1 MDARIVGSLSQCT
14 ATRQTALGYVSFP
27 LTFTPPSLTLIF
39 RRHTRQ
45 NVRTVA
51 YLCSLSH
58 TQINGGAHKQR
69 TIDHPTRRERDRARL
84 ACSSKTR
91 QMTTSLSSVTSLRSS
106 LRASTRSTTYRTSSR
121 GTSATM
127 MKAISC
133 ATSEWWAVK
142 IIYPQSFRASN
153 DNDSDNN
160 ECDNNYNNHRDST
173 HFASLAREVSI
184 LERPNHPNICRL
196 PVPGMSCG
204 R

>member
-1 MDARIVGSLSQCT
+1 MLTPAYTDQRGGAQTEDNRPSYETGTRSLSAC
-14 ATRQTALGYVSFP
+14 P
-27 LTFTPPSLTLIF
+27 
-39 RRHTRQ
+39 
-45 NVRTVA
+45 
-51 YLCSLSH
+51 CSS
-58 TQINGGAHKQR
+58 Q
-69 TIDHPTRRERDRARL
+69 TRR
-84 ACSSKTR
+84 
-91 QMTTSLSSVTSLRSS
+91 MTTSLSTATSLWSS
-106 LRASTRSTTYRTSSR
+106 LRASTRSTTCRTSSR
-121 GTSATM
+121 GTSATV

-133 ATSEWWAVK
+133 ATCEWWAVK

-160 ECDNNYNNHRDST
+160 ECDNNYNNRKDST